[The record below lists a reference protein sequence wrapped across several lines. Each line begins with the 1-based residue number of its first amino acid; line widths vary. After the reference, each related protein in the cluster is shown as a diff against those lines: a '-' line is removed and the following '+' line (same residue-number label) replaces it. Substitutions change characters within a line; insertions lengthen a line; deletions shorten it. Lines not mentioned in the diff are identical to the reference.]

1 MGTIIKNGTVIF
13 DGTAAKADILIRDG
27 IIAAIEAGIKA
38 EEGDEIIDA
47 EGKAVSYGLTDV
59 HVHLRVPGRPDK
71 ETIASGSAAAA
82 AGGYT
87 CVCAMP
93 NLSPVP
99 DSPDNIAIEQE
110 LIDRDAII
118 DVLPYAAITKGR
130 KGEELVDIKA
140 LKDKAV
146 AFSDDGSG
154 VQTAEMMRL
163 AMEKAAEEDVLIAAH
178 CEVNELLHRGYI
190 HDGAYAKAHG
200 HKGICSESEWAQ
212 VVRDLELSLQTG
224 CRYHICHMSAAES
237 VEALRA
243 AKAKGAKAS
252 GETGPHYLLLS
263 DADLQEEGRFKM
275 NPPLRAASDRDA
287 LIKGILD
294 GTIECIATDHAP
306 HTAEEK
312 SKGLEGSAMG
322 IVGLE
327 TAFPL
332 LYTNLVEPGTIS
344 LEALIKLMCENPRK
358 IFRIGGAMR
367 VGERADIAIF
377 DLNSEYC
384 IDSREFKSKGK
395 ATPFEGWKVK
405 GRCIRTIKDGKT
417 VYEYGKA

>member
-93 NLSPVP
+93 NLYPVP

-178 CEVNELLHRGYI
+178 CEVNELLHGGYI

-405 GRCIRTIKDGKT
+405 GKDGKT